1 MSNEHEYVD
10 LETKIIN
17 TVKIKKETWI
27 YVFIRTVYTYQS
39 VFDSDIDDIY
49 SKSCSTPKIYNSLRN
64 QHLCSI
70 WS

>member
-1 MSNEHEYVD
+1 MSNEHEYVN

-27 YVFIRTVYTYQS
+27 YVFVRIVCTYQS

-49 SKSCSTPKIYNSLRN
+49 SKSCSTPKI
-64 QHLCSI
+64 
-70 WS
+70 